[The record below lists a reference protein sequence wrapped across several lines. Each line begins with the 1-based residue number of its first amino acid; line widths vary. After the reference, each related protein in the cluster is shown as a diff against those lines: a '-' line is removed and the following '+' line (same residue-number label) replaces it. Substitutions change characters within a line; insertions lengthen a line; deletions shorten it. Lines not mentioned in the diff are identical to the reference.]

1 VALSKVAVVGFPNAG
16 KSTLINR
23 LSGTREAVVH
33 ATAGITRDRKEIEA
47 DWNGRA
53 FTLIDTG
60 GVDAADESELARE
73 VRRQARA
80 ALGEAAVIVFVV
92 DAAAGAGPGDDE
104 LARELRAASTPVVL
118 AANKID
124 DGRQVANA
132 AELWRLGLGEPVAVS
147 GEHGLGTGDLLDR
160 IVGLLAATRDPD
172 AVEATRLAVIGRP
185 NVGKSSLVNRLLG
198 EERVIV
204 ADFAGTTRDSIDTA
218 IELDGRPVILVD
230 TAGLRR
236 RTKVAGTVDYYAQ
249 LRSEQAAERAQVAIV
264 LCDGNEGVT
273 TEDMRVADL
282 AMRKRCATVLALN
295 KWDLGG
301 GDLEDATAR
310 VGNRLRQRPRLLAV
324 SAQSGRGLRRLVA
337 EALALADRAGERI
350 RTPALNRFLSDLQA
364 VRQPP
369 QSHGRR
375 LKLYYMAQFEVS
387 PPRFAIQVN
396 DRRLIT
402 RDYAYFVENR
412 LREAFEL
419 EGVPL
424 VIDFKTSGDR

>member
-73 VRRQARA
+73 VRSQARA

-172 AVEATRLAVIGRP
+172 AVQATRLAVIGRP

-350 RTPALNRFLSDLQA
+350 RTPALNRLLSDLQA

-375 LKLYYMAQFEVS
+375 LKMYYMAQFEVS

>member
-1 VALSKVAVVGFPNAG
+1 MALSKVAVVGFPNAG

-73 VRRQARA
+73 VRSQARA

-160 IVGLLAATRDPD
+160 IVGLLADARDPD
-172 AVEATRLAVIGRP
+172 AVQATRLAVIGRP

-350 RTPALNRFLSDLQA
+350 RTPALNRLLSDLQA

-375 LKLYYMAQFEVS
+375 LKMYYMAQFEIS

>member
-1 VALSKVAVVGFPNAG
+1 MALSKVAVVGFPNAG

-172 AVEATRLAVIGRP
+172 AVQATRLAVIGRP

-350 RTPALNRFLSDLQA
+350 RTPALNRLLSDLQA